1 MQRNY
6 KAAPARS
13 PRMSNKNFSAS
24 FYIPNEGGNNGGDDV
39 SVVSD
44 TTGRLCLIVHT
55 VCFILLLLSIEGS

>member
-24 FYIPNEGGNNGGDDV
+24 FYIPNDGNNGGDDV

-44 TTGRLCLIVHT
+44 TTGRLRLIVHA
-55 VCFILLLLSIEGS
+55 VCFILVLSIEGL